1 MAEKNRKS
9 ARASVRASQRRQ
21 AAAKQLFIAGILLV
35 LLPVIIPAPAIK
47 SLLGAF
53 QIFGFVALVLGCIG
67 LLLAQERQGQ
77 PSPSAKKP
85 WYSSG
90 VESALP
96 VQVDAPIASVALSE
110 LPDPADFVGI
120 VSDRAREQMAQ
131 MLVVAGINA
140 GAGQWSKA
148 VLEAIEWRRF
158 EAVVEALFQQMGFE
172 TQSQSHGADGG
183 VDVWLYSRL
192 DRSKAMS
199 LVQCKHWNGKR
210 AGVNL
215 VRELRGI
222 MASHGVGNGQFV
234 CSGGFTP
241 DAVAFARDNGIRL
254 LDTQALLDLIA
265 KRSAEQQQALLQV
278 ALEGEYW
285 RPTCASCGVK
295 LVERKPRQGGVPFW
309 GCRNFPRCKSTQP
322 IRARPIAGF

>member
-9 ARASVRASQRRQ
+9 ARASQRRQ
-21 AAAKQLFIAGILLV
+21 AAAKQLFIVGMLLL

-47 SLLGAF
+47 SWLGAF

-67 LLLAQERQGQ
+67 LLLAQERQGKQ
-77 PSPSAKKP
+77 SPSAKKP

-90 VESALP
+90 AESALP
-96 VQVDAPIASVALSE
+96 VQVDAPIVPVALPE
-110 LPDPADFVGI
+110 LPDPADFVGL

-131 MLVVAGINA
+131 RRVDAGFA
-140 GAGQWSKA
+140 PETAEWSKS
-148 VLEAIEWRRF
+148 VLEEIEWRRF
-158 EAVVEALFQQMGFE
+158 EAVVETLFQQMGFE

-199 LVQCKHWNGKR
+199 LVQCKHWHGTR

-215 VRELRGI
+215 VRELRGV

-241 DAVAFARDNGIRL
+241 DAVAFARDNSIRL
-254 LDTQALLDLIA
+254 LDAQALLDLIA
-265 KRSAEQQQALLQV
+265 KRSPEQQQALMQV

-285 RPTCASCGVK
+285 RPTCASCGIK
-295 LVERKPRQGGVPFW
+295 LVERKPRKGGVPFW
-309 GCRNFPRCKSTQP
+309 GCANYPRCKSTLP
-322 IRARPIAGF
+322 IRARSIAGF

>member
-1 MAEKNRKS
+1 MAEKNRNS
-9 ARASVRASQRRQ
+9 ARRARQRAKAAQKLIVVGAVLALLPTLIPSAASAFIPTVLLGLLKLLGFGIVALACLAFLILQDESQGLQKTASDPRQKTAAAVAQPVQ
-21 AAAKQLFIAGILLV
+21 AAEH
-35 LLPVIIPAPAIK
+35 P
-47 SLLGAF
+47 SL
-53 QIFGFVALVLGCIG
+53 
-67 LLLAQERQGQ
+67 
-77 PSPSAKKP
+77 PSALEKEFAK
-85 WYSSG
+85 
-90 VESALP
+90 LP
-96 VQVDAPIASVALSE
+96 MRFAPY
-110 LPDPADFVGI
+110 DGG
-120 VSDRAREQMAQ
+120 AQ
-131 MLVVAGINA
+131 QLAA
-140 GAGQWSKA
+140 PPTWSTQ
-148 VLEAIEWRRF
+148 VLEEIEWRRF

-199 LVQCKHWNGKR
+199 LVQCKHWHGKR

-254 LDTQALLDLIA
+254 LDTRALLDLIA

-285 RPTCASCGVK
+285 RPTCASCGIK
-295 LVERKPRQGGVPFW
+295 LVERKPRNGGVPFW
-309 GCRNFPRCKSTQP
+309 GCRNFPSCKSTQP
-322 IRARPIAGF
+322 IRTRPVAAGF